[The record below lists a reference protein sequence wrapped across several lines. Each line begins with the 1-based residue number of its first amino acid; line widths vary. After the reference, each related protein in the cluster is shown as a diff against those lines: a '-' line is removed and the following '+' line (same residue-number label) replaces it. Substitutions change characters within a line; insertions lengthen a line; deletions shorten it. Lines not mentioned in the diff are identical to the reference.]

1 MVYVRDGFLAIE
13 VAMQG
18 SEVIASMPPLIYFIV
33 PRIASAGNVNTDVIV
48 LVNILVKAVI
58 ATASMVLLVV
68 DP

>member
-1 MVYVRDGFLAIE
+1 
-13 VAMQG
+13 MQG